1 MATKYL
7 WITGIAAAVLIL
19 ALCVHTDEEENNDLD
34 SLIANLVNVLKERT
48 FEAQDT
54 MKEEAGRADLNDHKP
69 GSKRGRSWC
78 RQVGRRTC
86 GCGGSCGPKVNS
98 ELSTS

>member
-1 MATKYL
+1 M
-7 WITGIAAAVLIL
+7 
-19 ALCVHTDEEENNDLD
+19 CVHTDKEENNDLD
-34 SLIANLVNVLKERT
+34 NLIANLQNVLQERA
-48 FEAQDT
+48 FEAEET
-54 MKEEAGRADLNDHKP
+54 MNGEAEGVELNDHKP

-78 RQVGRRTC
+78 RLVGRRTC